1 VSGLA
6 TTGDTTVVRFILP
19 ILAALGLV
27 AAAVPPAAQP
37 VGQAVAVVQN
47 AQLTAG
53 GRAGVLQQGSPVA
66 LGDVIQT
73 DGRGVAQLL
82 FADQTRIAVG
92 PNSRLVV
99 QEVLFRQ
106 QGTAQRFVVDA
117 VAGSF
122 RFISGDS
129 PASSYAIRT
138 PTATMSIRGTS
149 FDLAVGGA
157 RGTDLVLFEGE
168 VEMCPPSGR
177 CAIVRGACNAVYA
190 RPRSVLGQVTT
201 RDERT
206 SLIRALFPFIVG
218 QQALRPEFQ
227 APTDACGDVAAVAPR
242 RQPVPQIQDS
252 GEGSSNAPSESP
264 SDGPSGGGPP

>member
-1 VSGLA
+1 M
-6 TTGDTTVVRFILP
+6 RFVLP
-19 ILAALGLV
+19 ILAMLCILAFP
-27 AAAVPPAAQP
+27 APPAAQP

-53 GRAGVLQQGSPVA
+53 GRTGVLQEGSPVT

-73 DGRGVAQLL
+73 DGRGVAQLV

-117 VAGSF
+117 VSGSF
-122 RFISGDS
+122 RFISGQS
-129 PASSYAIRT
+129 PSSSYAIRT
-138 PTATMSIRGTS
+138 PTATMAIRGTS

-168 VEMCPPSGR
+168 VEMCPPAGR

-190 RPRSVLGQVTT
+190 RPRGVFGQPTT
-201 RDERT
+201 REERN
-206 SLIRALFPFIVG
+206 SLIRTLFPFIVG
-218 QQALRPEFQ
+218 QQGLRPEFQ
-227 APTDACGDVAAVAPR
+227 APIDACGDVAGVAAPVIRQAAPR
-242 RQPVPQIQDS
+242 PDGGRDGPS
-252 GEGSSNAPSESP
+252 NEGPSAQGGTTSSA
-264 SDGPSGGGPP
+264 PSGGGPP

>member
-1 VSGLA
+1 MLC
-6 TTGDTTVVRFILP
+6 
-19 ILAALGLV
+19 LGC
-27 AAAVPPAAQP
+27 AAVPLAAQP

-66 LGDVIQT
+66 LGDVIET
-73 DGRGVAQLL
+73 DARGVAQLV
-82 FADQTRIAVG
+82 FADETRIAVG

-122 RFISGDS
+122 RFISGQS
-129 PASSYAIRT
+129 PSSSYAIRT
-138 PTATMSIRGTS
+138 PTATMAIRGTS
-149 FDLAVGGA
+149 FDLAVGGT

-190 RPRSVLGQVTT
+190 RPQSVLGQITT
-201 RDERT
+201 REERD
-206 SLIRALFPFIVG
+206 SVIRTLFPFIVG
-218 QQALRPEFQ
+218 QDALRPEFQ
-227 APTDACGDVAAVAPR
+227 APTDACGDVAAVAPP
-242 RQPVPQIQDS
+242 RQPLPRNQDT
-252 GEGSSNAPSESP
+252 GEGSSGGGS
-264 SDGPSGGGPP
+264 SGGSGPP